1 MDLKKSRITTLK
13 ILICGVFL
21 FLLALTLNYY
31 INYNYS
37 KTLNTFYSEFNQ
49 CNFDDAKETLSDN
62 SFILKLKKKVMTTEV
77 SKYFTSII
85 TTLCNEVKNNNIAS
99 DQAVAVFKEIK
110 SYDILDESLD
120 KLILTLD
127 QDYILEDSSLY
138 KSYLDLALE
147 KYNAGKFSEAIN
159 MFSKIPYSQLEYYN
173 TAQDYIEK
181 CKDSY
186 KQSLFEEADELVS
199 EDYYTKAIDLLS
211 NADTSILS
219 SNDEDIE
226 NKIASI
232 EIAREEYLSSDYYI
246 DNAQP
251 TSTSLLQNLNTE
263 TINTLSI
270 ESNTPYFVYVN
281 LNDQKTYVYEGSSN
295 NWTLTKEFDCSTG
308 IESEATP
315 KGVYTVTG
323 RGDWFYSD
331 QYEQGG
337 KYWVQFWGDYLF
349 HSLPYDETQSTIVDY
364 TLGVPAS
371 HGCIRLAVEDSKWL
385 FDNMPDDTK
394 IIIN

>member
-1 MDLKKSRITTLK
+1 MDFKKSRITILK
-13 ILICGVFL
+13 ILISTVLL
-21 FLLALTLNYY
+21 FLLTLSVNYY

-49 CNFDDAKETLSDN
+49 CDFNDAKETLSDN
-62 SFILKLKKKVMTTEV
+62 SFVLKLKKKAMTSEV

-85 TTLCNEVKNNNIAS
+85 TTLCNELKNNNINS
-99 DQAVAVFKEIK
+99 DQAVTVFKEIK
-110 SYDILDESLD
+110 SYYILDESLD

-127 QDYILEDSSLY
+127 QDYVLEDSSLY
-138 KSYLDLALE
+138 KHYLDLALE
-147 KYNAGKFSEAIN
+147 KYNVGQYSEAIE
-159 MFSKIPYSQLEYYN
+159 MLSKIPYSQLEYYN

-186 KQSLFEEADELVS
+186 KQSLFNEADKLSE

-211 NADTSILS
+211 NVDESIVS
-219 SNDEDIE
+219 STDKDIQ
-226 NKIASI
+226 NKISSI
-232 EIAREEYLSSDYYI
+232 EIAREEYLSSQYYI

-251 TSTSLLQNLNTE
+251 TSTSLLQNLNSE
-263 TINTLSI
+263 TINTLNI
-270 ESNTPYFVYVN
+270 ESNTPYLIYVN

-295 NWTLTKEFDCSTG
+295 NWTLEKDFPCSSG

-315 KGVYTVTG
+315 KGVYTITG

-331 QYEQGG
+331 EYEQGG
-337 KYWVQFWGDYLF
+337 KYWVQFCGDYLF
-349 HSLPYDETQSTIVDY
+349 HSLPYDETQNTIVDY

-385 FDNMPDDTK
+385 FENMPDDTK
-394 IIIN
+394 VIIN

>member
-1 MDLKKSRITTLK
+1 MDFKKSRITILK
-13 ILICGVFL
+13 ILISTVLL
-21 FLLALTLNYY
+21 FLLTLSVNYY

-49 CNFDDAKETLSDN
+49 CDFNDAKETLSDN
-62 SFILKLKKKVMTTEV
+62 SFVLKLKKKAMTSEV
-77 SKYFTSII
+77 SKYFTYII
-85 TTLCNEVKNNNIAS
+85 TTLCNELKNNNITS
-99 DQAVAVFKEIK
+99 DQAVTVFKEIK

-127 QDYILEDSSLY
+127 QDYVLEDSSLY
-138 KSYLDLALE
+138 KHYLDLALE
-147 KYNAGKFSEAIN
+147 KYNVGQYSEAIE

-186 KQSLFEEADELVS
+186 KQSLFNEADKLSE

-211 NADTSILS
+211 NVDESIVS
-219 SNDEDIE
+219 STDKDIQ
-226 NKIASI
+226 NKISSI
-232 EIAREEYLSSDYYI
+232 EIAREEYLSSQYYI

-251 TSTSLLQNLNTE
+251 TSTSLLQNLNSE
-263 TINTLSI
+263 TINTLNI
-270 ESNTPYFVYVN
+270 ESNTPYLIYVN

-295 NWTLTKEFDCSTG
+295 NWTLEKDFPCSSG

-315 KGVYTVTG
+315 KGVYTITG

-331 QYEQGG
+331 EYEQGG

-349 HSLPYDETQSTIVDY
+349 HSLPYDETQNTIVDY

-385 FDNMPDDTK
+385 FENMPDDTK
-394 IIIN
+394 VIIN

>member
-1 MDLKKSRITTLK
+1 MDFKKSRITILK
-13 ILICGVFL
+13 ILISVVFL
-21 FLLALTLNYY
+21 FLLTLPVNYY

-49 CNFDDAKETLSDN
+49 CNFDDAKEALSDN

-85 TTLCNEVKNNNIAS
+85 TTLCNELKNNNIDS
-99 DQAVAVFKEIK
+99 NQAVAVFKEIK

-127 QDYILEDSSLY
+127 QNYISEDSSLY

-147 KYNAGKFSEAIN
+147 KYNAGEFSEAIN

-173 TAQDYIEK
+173 TAQDYIER
-181 CKDSY
+181 CKSSY
-186 KQSLFEEADELVS
+186 KKSLFEEADKLAS

-211 NADTSILS
+211 SADTSILS
-219 SNDEDIE
+219 SNDKDIE
-226 NKIASI
+226 NKISSI
-232 EIAREEYLSSDYYI
+232 EIARDEYLASDYYI

-263 TINTLSI
+263 TINTLNI

-281 LNDQKTYVYEGSSN
+281 LNDQKTYVYEGTSN
-295 NWTLTKEFDCSTG
+295 NWTLEKEFDCSTG

-349 HSLPYDETQSTIVDY
+349 HSLPYDESQSTIVDY

-394 IIIN
+394 VIIN

>member
-1 MDLKKSRITTLK
+1 MDFKKSRITILK
-13 ILICGVFL
+13 ILISVVFVFL
-21 FLLALTLNYY
+21 LTLPVNYY

-85 TTLCNEVKNNNIAS
+85 TTLCNELKNNNIDS
-99 DQAVAVFKEIK
+99 NQAVAVFKEIK

-127 QDYILEDSSLY
+127 QNYISEDSSLY

-147 KYNAGKFSEAIN
+147 KYNAGEFSEAIN

-181 CKDSY
+181 CKSSY
-186 KQSLFEEADELVS
+186 KQVLFEEADKLAS

-211 NADTSILS
+211 SADTSILS
-219 SNDEDIE
+219 SNDKDIE
-226 NKIASI
+226 NKISSI
-232 EIAREEYLSSDYYI
+232 EIARDEYLATDYYV

-263 TINTLSI
+263 TINTLNI

-281 LNDQKTYVYEGSSN
+281 LNAQKTYVYEGSSN
-295 NWTLTKEFDCSTG
+295 NWTLEKEFDCSTG

-349 HSLPYDETQSTIVDY
+349 HSLPYDESQSTIVDY

-394 IIIN
+394 VIIN

>member
-147 KYNAGKFSEAIN
+147 KYNAGKFAEAIN

-181 CKDSY
+181 CKASY
-186 KQSLFEEADELVS
+186 KQSLFEEADELAS

-295 NWTLTKEFDCSTG
+295 NWTLAKEFDCSTG

>member
-1 MDLKKSRITTLK
+1 MDFKKSRITILK
-13 ILICGVFL
+13 ILISVVFVFL
-21 FLLALTLNYY
+21 LTLPVNYY

-62 SFILKLKKKVMTTEV
+62 SFKLKKKVMTTEV

-85 TTLCNEVKNNNIAS
+85 TTLCNELKNNNIDS
-99 DQAVAVFKEIK
+99 NQAVAVFKEIK

-127 QDYILEDSSLY
+127 QNYISEDSSLY

-147 KYNAGKFSEAIN
+147 KYNAGEFSEAIN

-181 CKDSY
+181 CKSSY
-186 KQSLFEEADELVS
+186 KQVLFEEADKLAS

-211 NADTSILS
+211 SADTSILS
-219 SNDEDIE
+219 SNDKDIE
-226 NKIASI
+226 NKISSI
-232 EIAREEYLSSDYYI
+232 EIARDEYLATDYYV

-263 TINTLSI
+263 TINTLNI

-281 LNDQKTYVYEGSSN
+281 LNAQKTYVYEGSSN
-295 NWTLTKEFDCSTG
+295 NWTLEKEFDCSTG

-349 HSLPYDETQSTIVDY
+349 HSLPYDESQSTIVDY

-394 IIIN
+394 VIIN

>member
-1 MDLKKSRITTLK
+1 MDFKKSRITILK
-13 ILICGVFL
+13 ILISTVLL
-21 FLLALTLNYY
+21 FLLTLSVNYY

-49 CNFDDAKETLSDN
+49 CDFNDAKETLSDN
-62 SFILKLKKKVMTTEV
+62 SFVLKLKKKAMTSEV

-85 TTLCNEVKNNNIAS
+85 TTLCNELKNNNINS
-99 DQAVAVFKEIK
+99 DQAVTVFKEIK

-127 QDYILEDSSLY
+127 QDYVLEDSSLY
-138 KSYLDLALE
+138 KHYLDLALE
-147 KYNAGKFSEAIN
+147 KYNVGQYSEAIE
-159 MFSKIPYSQLEYYN
+159 MLSKIPYSQLEYYN

-186 KQSLFEEADELVS
+186 KQSLFNEADKLSE

-211 NADTSILS
+211 NADESIVS
-219 SNDEDIE
+219 STDKDIQ
-226 NKIASI
+226 NKISSI
-232 EIAREEYLSSDYYI
+232 EIAREEYLSSQYYI

-251 TSTSLLQNLNTE
+251 TSTSLLQNLNSE
-263 TINTLSI
+263 TINTLNI
-270 ESNTPYFVYVN
+270 ESNTPYLIYVN

-295 NWTLTKEFDCSTG
+295 NWTLEKDFPCSSG

-315 KGVYTVTG
+315 KGVYTITG

-331 QYEQGG
+331 EYEQGG

-349 HSLPYDETQSTIVDY
+349 HSLPYDETQNTIVDY

-385 FDNMPDDTK
+385 FENMPDDTK
-394 IIIN
+394 VIIN

>member
-1 MDLKKSRITTLK
+1 MDLKKSRITILK
-13 ILICGVFL
+13 ILISTVLL
-21 FLLALTLNYY
+21 FLLTLSVNYY

-49 CNFDDAKETLSDN
+49 CDFNDAKETLSDN
-62 SFILKLKKKVMTTEV
+62 SFVLKLKKKAMTSEV

-85 TTLCNEVKNNNIAS
+85 TTLCNELKNNNITS
-99 DQAVAVFKEIK
+99 DQAVTVFKEIK

-127 QDYILEDSSLY
+127 QDYVLEDSSLY
-138 KSYLDLALE
+138 KHYLDLALE
-147 KYNAGKFSEAIN
+147 KYNVGQYSEAIE
-159 MFSKIPYSQLEYYN
+159 MLSKIPYSQLEYYN

-186 KQSLFEEADELVS
+186 KQSLFNEADKLSE

-211 NADTSILS
+211 NVDESIVS
-219 SNDEDIE
+219 STDKDIQ
-226 NKIASI
+226 NKISSI
-232 EIAREEYLSSDYYI
+232 EIAREEYLSSQYYI

-251 TSTSLLQNLNTE
+251 TSTSLLQNLNSE
-263 TINTLSI
+263 TINTLNI
-270 ESNTPYFVYVN
+270 ESNTPYLIYVN

-295 NWTLTKEFDCSTG
+295 NWTLEKDFPCSSG

-315 KGVYTVTG
+315 KGVYTITG

-331 QYEQGG
+331 EYEQGG

-349 HSLPYDETQSTIVDY
+349 HSLPYDETQNTIVDY

-385 FDNMPDDTK
+385 FENMPDDTK
-394 IIIN
+394 VIIN

>member
-147 KYNAGKFSEAIN
+147 KYNAGKFAEAIN

-295 NWTLTKEFDCSTG
+295 NWTLAKEFDCSTG

>member
-1 MDLKKSRITTLK
+1 MDFKKSRITILK
-13 ILICGVFL
+13 ILISVVFL
-21 FLLALTLNYY
+21 FLLTLPVNYY

-49 CNFDDAKETLSDN
+49 CNFDDAKEALSDN

-85 TTLCNEVKNNNIAS
+85 TTLCNELKNNNIDS
-99 DQAVAVFKEIK
+99 NQAVAVFKEIK
-110 SYDILDESLD
+110 SYNILDESLD

-127 QDYILEDSSLY
+127 QNYISEDSSLY

-147 KYNAGKFSEAIN
+147 KYNAGEFSEAIN

-173 TAQDYIEK
+173 TAQDYIER
-181 CKDSY
+181 CKSSY
-186 KQSLFEEADELVS
+186 KKSLFEEADKLAS

-211 NADTSILS
+211 SADTSILS
-219 SNDEDIE
+219 SNDKDIE
-226 NKIASI
+226 NKISSI
-232 EIAREEYLSSDYYI
+232 EIARDEYLASDYYI

-263 TINTLSI
+263 TINTLNI

-281 LNDQKTYVYEGSSN
+281 LNDQKTYVYEGTSN
-295 NWTLTKEFDCSTG
+295 NWTLEKEFDCSTG

-349 HSLPYDETQSTIVDY
+349 HSLPYDESQSTIVDY

-394 IIIN
+394 VIIN

>member
-1 MDLKKSRITTLK
+1 MDFKKSRITILK
-13 ILICGVFL
+13 ILISTVLL
-21 FLLALTLNYY
+21 FLLTLSVNYY

-49 CNFDDAKETLSDN
+49 CDFNDAKETLSDN
-62 SFILKLKKKVMTTEV
+62 SFVLKVKKKAMTSEV

-85 TTLCNEVKNNNIAS
+85 TTLCNELKNNNINS
-99 DQAVAVFKEIK
+99 DQAVTVFKEIK

-127 QDYILEDSSLY
+127 QDYVLEDSSLY
-138 KSYLDLALE
+138 KHYLDLALE
-147 KYNAGKFSEAIN
+147 KYNVGQYSEAIE
-159 MFSKIPYSQLEYYN
+159 MLSKIPYSQLEYYN

-186 KQSLFEEADELVS
+186 KQSLFNEADKLSE

-211 NADTSILS
+211 NVDESIVS
-219 SNDEDIE
+219 STDKDIQ
-226 NKIASI
+226 NKISSI
-232 EIAREEYLSSDYYI
+232 EIAREEYLSSQYYI

-251 TSTSLLQNLNTE
+251 TSTSLLQNLNSE
-263 TINTLSI
+263 TINTLNI
-270 ESNTPYFVYVN
+270 ESNTPYLIYVN

-295 NWTLTKEFDCSTG
+295 NWTLEKDFPCSSG

-315 KGVYTVTG
+315 KGVYTITG

-331 QYEQGG
+331 EYEQGG

-349 HSLPYDETQSTIVDY
+349 HSLPYDETQNTIVDY

-385 FDNMPDDTK
+385 FENMPDDTK
-394 IIIN
+394 VIIN

>member
-1 MDLKKSRITTLK
+1 MDFKKSRITILK
-13 ILICGVFL
+13 ILISTVLL
-21 FLLALTLNYY
+21 FLLTLSVNYY

-49 CNFDDAKETLSDN
+49 CDFNDAKETLSDN
-62 SFILKLKKKVMTTEV
+62 SFVLKLKKKAMTSEV

-85 TTLCNEVKNNNIAS
+85 TTLCNELKNNNITS
-99 DQAVAVFKEIK
+99 DQAVTVFKEIK

-127 QDYILEDSSLY
+127 QDYVLEDSSLY
-138 KSYLDLALE
+138 KHYLDLALE
-147 KYNAGKFSEAIN
+147 KYNVGQYSEAIE
-159 MFSKIPYSQLEYYN
+159 MLSKIPYSQLEYYN

-186 KQSLFEEADELVS
+186 KQSLFNEADKLSE

-211 NADTSILS
+211 NADESIVS
-219 SNDEDIE
+219 STDKDIQ
-226 NKIASI
+226 NKISSI
-232 EIAREEYLSSDYYI
+232 EIAREEYLSSQYYI

-251 TSTSLLQNLNTE
+251 TSTSLLQNLNSE
-263 TINTLSI
+263 TINTLNI
-270 ESNTPYFVYVN
+270 ESNTPYLIYVN

-295 NWTLTKEFDCSTG
+295 NWTLEKDFPCSSG

-315 KGVYTVTG
+315 KGVYTITG

-331 QYEQGG
+331 EYEQGG

-349 HSLPYDETQSTIVDY
+349 HSLPYDETQNTIVDY

-385 FDNMPDDTK
+385 FENMPDDTK
-394 IIIN
+394 VIIN

>member
-1 MDLKKSRITTLK
+1 MDFKKSRITILK
-13 ILICGVFL
+13 ILISVVFVFL
-21 FLLALTLNYY
+21 LTLPVNYY

-85 TTLCNEVKNNNIAS
+85 TTLCNELKNNNIDS
-99 DQAVAVFKEIK
+99 NQAVAVFKEIK

-127 QDYILEDSSLY
+127 QNYISEDSSLY

-147 KYNAGKFSEAIN
+147 KYNAGEFSEAIN
-159 MFSKIPYSQLEYYN
+159 MFSKIPYSQLEYFN

-181 CKDSY
+181 CKSSY
-186 KQSLFEEADELVS
+186 KQVLFEEADKLAS

-211 NADTSILS
+211 SADTSILS
-219 SNDEDIE
+219 SNDKDIE
-226 NKIASI
+226 NKISSI
-232 EIAREEYLSSDYYI
+232 KIARDEYLATDYYV

-263 TINTLSI
+263 TINTLNI

-281 LNDQKTYVYEGSSN
+281 LNAQKTYVYEGSSN
-295 NWTLTKEFDCSTG
+295 NWTLEKEFDCSTG

-349 HSLPYDETQSTIVDY
+349 HSLPYDESQSTIVDY

-394 IIIN
+394 VIIN

>member
-1 MDLKKSRITTLK
+1 MDFKKSRITILK

-21 FLLALTLNYY
+21 FLLTLPVNNY

-62 SFILKLKKKVMTTEV
+62 SFILKLKKKVMTAEV

-99 DQAVAVFKEIK
+99 DQAVTVFKEIK

-127 QDYILEDSSLY
+127 ENYISEDSSLY

-147 KYNAGKFSEAIN
+147 KYNAGEFSEAIN

-173 TAQDYIEK
+173 TAQDYIER
-181 CKDSY
+181 CKSSY
-186 KQSLFEEADELVS
+186 KQSLFEEADKLAS

-211 NADTSILS
+211 NADKSILS
-219 SNDEDIE
+219 SNDKDIE
-226 NKIASI
+226 NKISSI
-232 EIAREEYLSSDYYI
+232 EIARDEYLASDYYI

-263 TINTLSI
+263 TINTLNI

-281 LNDQKTYVYEGSSN
+281 LNNQKTYVYEGSSN
-295 NWTLTKEFDCSTG
+295 NWTLEKEFDCSTG
-308 IESEATP
+308 IETEATP

-349 HSLPYDETQSTIVDY
+349 HSLPYDESQSTIVDY

-394 IIIN
+394 VIIN

>member
-1 MDLKKSRITTLK
+1 MDFKKSRITILK
-13 ILICGVFL
+13 ILISVVFL
-21 FLLALTLNYY
+21 FLLTLPVNYY

-85 TTLCNEVKNNNIAS
+85 TTLCNELKNNNIAS

-127 QDYILEDSSLY
+127 QNYISEDSSLY

-147 KYNAGKFSEAIN
+147 KYNAGEFSEAIN

-181 CKDSY
+181 CKSSY
-186 KQSLFEEADELVS
+186 KQVLFEEADKLAS

-211 NADTSILS
+211 SADTSILS
-219 SNDEDIE
+219 SNDKDIE
-226 NKIASI
+226 NKISSI
-232 EIAREEYLSSDYYI
+232 EIARDEYLATDYYV

-263 TINTLSI
+263 TINTLNI

-281 LNDQKTYVYEGSSN
+281 LNAQKTYVYEGSSN
-295 NWTLTKEFDCSTG
+295 NWTLEKEFDCSTG

-349 HSLPYDETQSTIVDY
+349 HSLPYDESQSTIVDY

-394 IIIN
+394 VIIN

>member
-1 MDLKKSRITTLK
+1 MDFKKSRITILK
-13 ILICGVFL
+13 ILISVVFL
-21 FLLALTLNYY
+21 FLLTLPVNYY

-85 TTLCNEVKNNNIAS
+85 TTLCNELKNNNIAS

-127 QDYILEDSSLY
+127 QNYISEDSSLY

-147 KYNAGKFSEAIN
+147 KYNASEFSEAIN

-173 TAQDYIEK
+173 TAQDYIEI
-181 CKDSY
+181 CKSSY
-186 KQSLFEEADELVS
+186 KQALFEEADKLAS

-211 NADTSILS
+211 SADTSILS
-219 SNDEDIE
+219 SNDKDIE
-226 NKIASI
+226 NKISSI
-232 EIAREEYLSSDYYI
+232 EIARDEYLATDYYI
-246 DNAQP
+246 DNAQT

-263 TINTLSI
+263 TINTLNI

-281 LNDQKTYVYEGSSN
+281 LNAQKTYVYEGSSN
-295 NWTLTKEFDCSTG
+295 NWTLEKEFDCSTG

-349 HSLPYDETQSTIVDY
+349 HSLPYDESQSTIVDY

-394 IIIN
+394 VIIN

>member
-1 MDLKKSRITTLK
+1 MDFKKSRITILK
-13 ILICGVFL
+13 ILISTVLL
-21 FLLALTLNYY
+21 FLLTLSVNYY

-49 CNFDDAKETLSDN
+49 CDFNDAKETLSDN
-62 SFILKLKKKVMTTEV
+62 SFVLKLKKKAMTSEV

-85 TTLCNEVKNNNIAS
+85 TTLCNELKNNNINS
-99 DQAVAVFKEIK
+99 DQAVTVFKEIK

-127 QDYILEDSSLY
+127 QDYVLEDSSLY
-138 KSYLDLALE
+138 KHYLDLALE
-147 KYNAGKFSEAIN
+147 KYNVGQYSEAIE
-159 MFSKIPYSQLEYYN
+159 MLSKIPYSQLEYYN

-186 KQSLFEEADELVS
+186 KQSLFNEADKLSE

-211 NADTSILS
+211 NVDESIVS
-219 SNDEDIE
+219 STDKDIQ
-226 NKIASI
+226 NKISSI
-232 EIAREEYLSSDYYI
+232 EIAREEYLSSQYYI

-251 TSTSLLQNLNTE
+251 TSTSLLQNLNSE
-263 TINTLSI
+263 TINTLNI
-270 ESNTPYFVYVN
+270 ESNTPYLIYVN

-295 NWTLTKEFDCSTG
+295 NWTLERDFPCSSG

-315 KGVYTVTG
+315 KGVYTITG

-331 QYEQGG
+331 EYEQGG

-349 HSLPYDETQSTIVDY
+349 HSLPYDETQNTIVDY

-385 FDNMPDDTK
+385 FENMPDDTK
-394 IIIN
+394 VIIN

>member
-1 MDLKKSRITTLK
+1 MDFKKSRITILK
-13 ILICGVFL
+13 ILISVVFL
-21 FLLALTLNYY
+21 FLLTLPVNNY

-85 TTLCNEVKNNNIAS
+85 TTLCNELKNNNIAS

-127 QDYILEDSSLY
+127 QNYISEDSSLY

-147 KYNAGKFSEAIN
+147 KYNAGEFSEAIN

-181 CKDSY
+181 CKSSY
-186 KQSLFEEADELVS
+186 KQVLFEEADKLAS

-211 NADTSILS
+211 SADTSILS
-219 SNDEDIE
+219 SNDKDIE
-226 NKIASI
+226 NKISSI
-232 EIAREEYLSSDYYI
+232 EIARDEYLATDYYI
-246 DNAQP
+246 DNAQT

-263 TINTLSI
+263 TINTLNI

-281 LNDQKTYVYEGSSN
+281 LNAQKTYVYGGSSN
-295 NWTLTKEFDCSTG
+295 NWTLEKEFDCSTG

-349 HSLPYDETQSTIVDY
+349 HSLPYDESQSTIVDY

-394 IIIN
+394 VIIN

>member
-1 MDLKKSRITTLK
+1 MDFKKSRITILK
-13 ILICGVFL
+13 ILISTVLL
-21 FLLALTLNYY
+21 FLLTLSVNYY

-49 CNFDDAKETLSDN
+49 CDFNDAKETLSDN
-62 SFILKLKKKVMTTEV
+62 SFVLKLKKKAMTSEV

-85 TTLCNEVKNNNIAS
+85 TTLCNELKNNNITS
-99 DQAVAVFKEIK
+99 DQAVTVFKEIK
-110 SYDILDESLD
+110 SYDILNESLD

-127 QDYILEDSSLY
+127 QDYVLEDSSLY
-138 KSYLDLALE
+138 KHYLDLALE
-147 KYNAGKFSEAIN
+147 KYNVGQYSEAIE
-159 MFSKIPYSQLEYYN
+159 MLSKIPYSQLEYYN

-186 KQSLFEEADELVS
+186 KQSLFNEADKLSE

-211 NADTSILS
+211 NVDESIVS
-219 SNDEDIE
+219 STDKDIQ
-226 NKIASI
+226 NKISSI
-232 EIAREEYLSSDYYI
+232 EIAREEYLSSQYYI

-251 TSTSLLQNLNTE
+251 TSTSLLQNLNSE
-263 TINTLSI
+263 TINTLNI
-270 ESNTPYFVYVN
+270 ESNTPYLIYVN

-295 NWTLTKEFDCSTG
+295 NWTLEKDFPCSSG

-315 KGVYTVTG
+315 KGVYTITG

-331 QYEQGG
+331 EYEQGG

-349 HSLPYDETQSTIVDY
+349 HSLPYDETQNTIVDY

-385 FDNMPDDTK
+385 FENMPDDTK
-394 IIIN
+394 VIIN

>member
-1 MDLKKSRITTLK
+1 MDFKKSRITILK
-13 ILICGVFL
+13 ILISTVLL
-21 FLLALTLNYY
+21 FLLTLSVNYY

-49 CNFDDAKETLSDN
+49 CDFNDAKETLSDN
-62 SFILKLKKKVMTTEV
+62 SFVLKLKKKAMTSEV

-85 TTLCNEVKNNNIAS
+85 TTLCNELKNNNITS
-99 DQAVAVFKEIK
+99 DQAVTVFKEIK

-127 QDYILEDSSLY
+127 QDYVLEDSSLY
-138 KSYLDLALE
+138 KHYLDLALE
-147 KYNAGKFSEAIN
+147 KYNVGQYSEAIE

-186 KQSLFEEADELVS
+186 KQSLFNEADKLSE

-211 NADTSILS
+211 NVDESIVS
-219 SNDEDIE
+219 STDKDIQ
-226 NKIASI
+226 NKISSI
-232 EIAREEYLSSDYYI
+232 EIAREEYLSSQYYI

-251 TSTSLLQNLNTE
+251 TSTSLLQNLNFE
-263 TINTLSI
+263 TINTLNI
-270 ESNTPYFVYVN
+270 ESNTPYLIYVN

-295 NWTLTKEFDCSTG
+295 NWTLEKDFPCSSG

-315 KGVYTVTG
+315 KGVYTITG

-331 QYEQGG
+331 EYEQGG

-349 HSLPYDETQSTIVDY
+349 HSLPYDETQNTIVDY

-385 FDNMPDDTK
+385 FENMPDDTK
-394 IIIN
+394 VIIN

>member
-1 MDLKKSRITTLK
+1 MDFKKSRITILK
-13 ILICGVFL
+13 ILISTVLL
-21 FLLALTLNYY
+21 FLLTLSVNYY

-49 CNFDDAKETLSDN
+49 CNFNDAKETLSDN
-62 SFILKLKKKVMTTEV
+62 SFVLKLKKKAMTSEV

-85 TTLCNEVKNNNIAS
+85 TTLCNELKNNNINS
-99 DQAVAVFKEIK
+99 DQAVTVFKEIK

-127 QDYILEDSSLY
+127 QDYVLEDSSLY
-138 KSYLDLALE
+138 KHYLDLALE
-147 KYNAGKFSEAIN
+147 KYNVGQYSEAIE
-159 MFSKIPYSQLEYYN
+159 MLSKIPYSQLEYYN

-186 KQSLFEEADELVS
+186 KQSLFNEADKLSE

-211 NADTSILS
+211 NVDESIVS
-219 SNDEDIE
+219 STDKDIQ
-226 NKIASI
+226 NKISSI
-232 EIAREEYLSSDYYI
+232 EIAREEYLSSQYYI

-251 TSTSLLQNLNTE
+251 TSTSLLQNLNSE
-263 TINTLSI
+263 TINTLNI
-270 ESNTPYFVYVN
+270 ESNTPYLIYVN
-281 LNDQKTYVYEGSSN
+281 LNEQKTYVYEGSSN
-295 NWTLTKEFDCSTG
+295 NWTLEKDFPCSSG
-308 IESEATP
+308 MESEATP
-315 KGVYTVTG
+315 KGVYTITG

-331 QYEQGG
+331 EYEQGG

-349 HSLPYDETQSTIVDY
+349 HSLPYDETQNTIVDY

-385 FDNMPDDTK
+385 FENMPDDTK
-394 IIIN
+394 VIIN

>member
-1 MDLKKSRITTLK
+1 MDFKKSRITILK
-13 ILICGVFL
+13 ILISTVLL
-21 FLLALTLNYY
+21 FLLTLSVNYY

-49 CNFDDAKETLSDN
+49 CDFNDAKETLSDN
-62 SFILKLKKKVMTTEV
+62 SFVLKLKKKAMTSEV

-85 TTLCNEVKNNNIAS
+85 TTLCNELKNNNITS
-99 DQAVAVFKEIK
+99 DQAVTVFKEIK

-127 QDYILEDSSLY
+127 QDYVLEDSSLY
-138 KSYLDLALE
+138 KHYLDLALE
-147 KYNAGKFSEAIN
+147 KYNVGQYSEAIE
-159 MFSKIPYSQLEYYN
+159 MLSKIPYSQLEYYN

-186 KQSLFEEADELVS
+186 KQSLFNEADKLSE

-211 NADTSILS
+211 NVDESIVS
-219 SNDEDIE
+219 STDKDIQ
-226 NKIASI
+226 NKISSI
-232 EIAREEYLSSDYYI
+232 EIAREEYLSSQYYI

-251 TSTSLLQNLNTE
+251 TSTSLLQNLNSE
-263 TINTLSI
+263 TINTLNI
-270 ESNTPYFVYVN
+270 ESNTPYLIYVN

-295 NWTLTKEFDCSTG
+295 NWTLEKDFPCSSG

-315 KGVYTVTG
+315 KGVYTITG

-331 QYEQGG
+331 EYEQGG

-349 HSLPYDETQSTIVDY
+349 HSLPYDETQNTIVDY

-385 FDNMPDDTK
+385 FENMPDDTK
-394 IIIN
+394 VIIN

>member
-1 MDLKKSRITTLK
+1 MDFKKSRITILR
-13 ILICGVFL
+13 ILICVVLL
-21 FLLALTLNYY
+21 FLLTLPVNYY

-37 KTLNTFYSEFNQ
+37 KTLNTFYSEFSQ
-49 CNFDDAKETLSDN
+49 CDFDDAKEALYDN

-85 TTLCNEVKNNNIAS
+85 TTLCNEVKNNNITS
-99 DQAVAVFKEIK
+99 NQAVTVFKEIK

-138 KSYLDLALE
+138 KPYLDLALE
-147 KYNAGKFSEAIN
+147 KYNAGEFSEAIN

-173 TAQDYIEK
+173 TAQDYIER
-181 CKDSY
+181 CKNSY
-186 KQSLFEEADELVS
+186 KQSLFEEADKLVS

-219 SNDEDIE
+219 SNDKDIE

-263 TINTLSI
+263 TINTLNI
-270 ESNTPYFVYVN
+270 ESNTPYFIYVN
-281 LNDQKTYVYEGSSN
+281 LNNQKTYVYEGSSN
-295 NWTLTKEFDCSTG
+295 NWTLAKEFDCSTG

-394 IIIN
+394 VIIN

>member
-1 MDLKKSRITTLK
+1 MDFKKSRITILK
-13 ILICGVFL
+13 ILISVVFL
-21 FLLALTLNYY
+21 FLLTLPVNYY

-85 TTLCNEVKNNNIAS
+85 TTLCNELKNNNIAS

-127 QDYILEDSSLY
+127 QNYISEDSSLY

-147 KYNAGKFSEAIN
+147 KYNAGEFSEAIN

-181 CKDSY
+181 CKSSY
-186 KQSLFEEADELVS
+186 KQVLFEEADKLAS

-211 NADTSILS
+211 SADTSVLS
-219 SNDEDIE
+219 SNDKDIE
-226 NKIASI
+226 NKISSI
-232 EIAREEYLSSDYYI
+232 EIARDEYLATDYYI
-246 DNAQP
+246 DNAQT

-263 TINTLSI
+263 TLNI

-281 LNDQKTYVYEGSSN
+281 LNAQKTYVYGGSSN
-295 NWTLTKEFDCSTG
+295 NWTLEKEFDCSTG

-349 HSLPYDETQSTIVDY
+349 HSLPYDESQSTIVDY

-394 IIIN
+394 VIIN

>member
-1 MDLKKSRITTLK
+1 MDFKKSRITILK
-13 ILICGVFL
+13 ILISVVFL
-21 FLLALTLNYY
+21 FLLTLPVNYY

-85 TTLCNEVKNNNIAS
+85 TTLCNELKNNNIAS

-127 QDYILEDSSLY
+127 QNYISEDSSLY

-147 KYNAGKFSEAIN
+147 KYNAGEFSEAIN

-181 CKDSY
+181 CKSSY
-186 KQSLFEEADELVS
+186 KQVLFEEADKLAS

-211 NADTSILS
+211 SADTSILS
-219 SNDEDIE
+219 SNDKDIE
-226 NKIASI
+226 NKISSI
-232 EIAREEYLSSDYYI
+232 EIARDEYLATDYYV

-263 TINTLSI
+263 TINTLNI

-281 LNDQKTYVYEGSSN
+281 LNAQKTYVYEGSSN
-295 NWTLTKEFDCSTG
+295 NWTLEKEFNCSTG

-349 HSLPYDETQSTIVDY
+349 HSLPYDESQSTIVDY

-394 IIIN
+394 VIIN

>member
-1 MDLKKSRITTLK
+1 MDLKKSRITILK
-13 ILICGVFL
+13 ILISTVLL
-21 FLLALTLNYY
+21 FLLTLSVNYY

-49 CNFDDAKETLSDN
+49 CDFNDAKETLSDN
-62 SFILKLKKKVMTTEV
+62 SFVLKLKKKAMTSEV

-85 TTLCNEVKNNNIAS
+85 TTLCNELKNNNITS
-99 DQAVAVFKEIK
+99 DQAVTVFKEIK

-127 QDYILEDSSLY
+127 QDYVLEDSSLY
-138 KSYLDLALE
+138 KHYLDLALE
-147 KYNAGKFSEAIN
+147 KYNVGQYSEAIE
-159 MFSKIPYSQLEYYN
+159 MLSKIPYSQLEYYN

-186 KQSLFEEADELVS
+186 KQSLFNEADKLSE

-211 NADTSILS
+211 NVDESIVS
-219 SNDEDIE
+219 STDKDIR
-226 NKIASI
+226 NKISSI
-232 EIAREEYLSSDYYI
+232 EIAREEYLSSQYYI

-251 TSTSLLQNLNTE
+251 TSTSLLQNLNSE
-263 TINTLSI
+263 TINTLNI
-270 ESNTPYFVYVN
+270 ESNTPYLIYVN

-295 NWTLTKEFDCSTG
+295 NWTLEKDFPCSSG

-315 KGVYTVTG
+315 KGVYTITG

-331 QYEQGG
+331 EYEQGG

-349 HSLPYDETQSTIVDY
+349 HSLPYDETQNTIVDY

-385 FDNMPDDTK
+385 FENMPDDTK
-394 IIIN
+394 VIIN

>member
-1 MDLKKSRITTLK
+1 MDFKKSRITILK
-13 ILICGVFL
+13 ILISTVLL
-21 FLLALTLNYY
+21 FLLTLSVNYY

-49 CNFDDAKETLSDN
+49 CNFNDAKETLSDN
-62 SFILKLKKKVMTTEV
+62 SFVLKLKKKAMTSEV

-85 TTLCNEVKNNNIAS
+85 TTLCNELKNNNINS
-99 DQAVAVFKEIK
+99 DQAVTVFKEIK

-127 QDYILEDSSLY
+127 QDYVLEDSSLY
-138 KSYLDLALE
+138 KHYLDLALE
-147 KYNAGKFSEAIN
+147 KYNVGQYSEAIE
-159 MFSKIPYSQLEYYN
+159 MLSKIPYSQLEYYN

-186 KQSLFEEADELVS
+186 KQSLFNEADKLSE

-211 NADTSILS
+211 NVDESIVS
-219 SNDEDIE
+219 STDKDIQ
-226 NKIASI
+226 NKISSI
-232 EIAREEYLSSDYYI
+232 EIAREEYLSSQYYI

-251 TSTSLLQNLNTE
+251 TSTSLLQNLNSE
-263 TINTLSI
+263 TINTLNI
-270 ESNTPYFVYVN
+270 ESNTPYLIYVN

-295 NWTLTKEFDCSTG
+295 NWTLEKDFPCSSG
-308 IESEATP
+308 MESEATP
-315 KGVYTVTG
+315 KGVYTITG

-331 QYEQGG
+331 EYEQGG

-349 HSLPYDETQSTIVDY
+349 HSLPYDETQNTIVDY

-385 FDNMPDDTK
+385 FENMPDDTK
-394 IIIN
+394 VIIN

>member
-13 ILICGVFL
+13 ILIYGVFL

>member
-13 ILICGVFL
+13 ILIYGVFL

-295 NWTLTKEFDCSTG
+295 NWTLAKEFDCSTG

>member
-1 MDLKKSRITTLK
+1 MDFKKSRITILK

-21 FLLALTLNYY
+21 FLLALPVNYY

-49 CNFDDAKETLSDN
+49 CNFNDAKETLSDN
-62 SFILKLKKKVMTTEV
+62 SFILKLKKKIMTAEV

-99 DQAVAVFKEIK
+99 DQAVTVFKEIK

-127 QDYILEDSSLY
+127 ENYISEDSSLY

-147 KYNAGKFSEAIN
+147 KYNAGEFSEAIN
-159 MFSKIPYSQLEYYN
+159 MFAKIPYSQLEYYD
-173 TAQDYIEK
+173 TAQDYIER
-181 CKDSY
+181 CKSSY
-186 KQSLFEEADELVS
+186 KQSLFEEADKLAS

-211 NADTSILS
+211 NADKSILS
-219 SNDEDIE
+219 SNDKDIE
-226 NKIASI
+226 NKISSI
-232 EIAREEYLSSDYYI
+232 EIARDEYLASDYYI

-263 TINTLSI
+263 TINTLNI

-295 NWTLTKEFDCSTG
+295 NWTLEKEFDCSTG
-308 IESEATP
+308 IETEATP

-349 HSLPYDETQSTIVDY
+349 HSLPYDESQSTIVDY
-364 TLGVPAS
+364 TLGIPAS

-394 IIIN
+394 VIIN

>member
-1 MDLKKSRITTLK
+1 MDFKKSRITILK
-13 ILICGVFL
+13 ILISTVLL
-21 FLLALTLNYY
+21 FLLTLSVNYY
-31 INYNYS
+31 INYKYS

-49 CNFDDAKETLSDN
+49 CDFNDAKETLSDN
-62 SFILKLKKKVMTTEV
+62 SFVLKLKKKAMTSEV

-85 TTLCNEVKNNNIAS
+85 TTLCNELKNNNINS
-99 DQAVAVFKEIK
+99 DQAVTVFKEIK

-127 QDYILEDSSLY
+127 QDYVLEDSSLY
-138 KSYLDLALE
+138 KHYLDLALE
-147 KYNAGKFSEAIN
+147 KYNVGQYSEAIE
-159 MFSKIPYSQLEYYN
+159 MLSKIPYSQLEYYN

-186 KQSLFEEADELVS
+186 KQSLFNEADKLSE

-211 NADTSILS
+211 NVDESIVS
-219 SNDEDIE
+219 STDKDIQ
-226 NKIASI
+226 NKISSI
-232 EIAREEYLSSDYYI
+232 EIAREEYLSSQYYI

-251 TSTSLLQNLNTE
+251 TSTSLLQNLNSE
-263 TINTLSI
+263 TINTLNI
-270 ESNTPYFVYVN
+270 ESNTPYLIYVN

-295 NWTLTKEFDCSTG
+295 NWTLEKDFPCSSG

-315 KGVYTVTG
+315 KGVYTITG

-331 QYEQGG
+331 EYEQGG

-349 HSLPYDETQSTIVDY
+349 HSLPYDETQNTIVDY

-385 FDNMPDDTK
+385 FENMPDDTK
-394 IIIN
+394 VIIN

>member
-1 MDLKKSRITTLK
+1 MDFKKSRITILK
-13 ILICGVFL
+13 ILISTVLL
-21 FLLALTLNYY
+21 FLLTLSVNYY

-49 CNFDDAKETLSDN
+49 CDFNDAKETLSDN
-62 SFILKLKKKVMTTEV
+62 SFVLKLKKKAMTSEV

-85 TTLCNEVKNNNIAS
+85 TTLCNELKNNNINS
-99 DQAVAVFKEIK
+99 DQAVTVFKEIK

-127 QDYILEDSSLY
+127 QDYVLEDSSLY
-138 KSYLDLALE
+138 KHYLDLALE
-147 KYNAGKFSEAIN
+147 KYNVGQYSEAIE
-159 MFSKIPYSQLEYYN
+159 MLSKIPYSQLEYYN

-186 KQSLFEEADELVS
+186 KQSLFNEADKLSE

-211 NADTSILS
+211 NVDESIVS
-219 SNDEDIE
+219 STDKDIQ
-226 NKIASI
+226 NKISSI
-232 EIAREEYLSSDYYI
+232 EIAREEYLSSQYYI

-251 TSTSLLQNLNTE
+251 TSTSLLQNLNSE
-263 TINTLSI
+263 TINTLNI
-270 ESNTPYFVYVN
+270 ESNTPYLIYVN

-295 NWTLTKEFDCSTG
+295 NWTLEKDFPCSSG

-315 KGVYTVTG
+315 KGVYTITG

-331 QYEQGG
+331 EYEQGG

-349 HSLPYDETQSTIVDY
+349 HSLPYDETQNTIVDY

-385 FDNMPDDTK
+385 FENMPDDTK
-394 IIIN
+394 VIIN

>member
-1 MDLKKSRITTLK
+1 MDLKKSRITILK
-13 ILICGVFL
+13 ILISTVLL
-21 FLLALTLNYY
+21 FLLTLSVNYY

-49 CNFDDAKETLSDN
+49 CDFNDAKETLSDN
-62 SFILKLKKKVMTTEV
+62 SFVLKLKKKAMTSEV

-85 TTLCNEVKNNNIAS
+85 TTLCNELKNNNINS
-99 DQAVAVFKEIK
+99 DQAVTVFKEIK

-127 QDYILEDSSLY
+127 QDYVLEDSSLY
-138 KSYLDLALE
+138 KHYLDLALE
-147 KYNAGKFSEAIN
+147 KYNVGQYSEAIE
-159 MFSKIPYSQLEYYN
+159 MLSKIPYSQLEYYN

-186 KQSLFEEADELVS
+186 KQSLFNEADKLSE

-211 NADTSILS
+211 NVDESIVS
-219 SNDEDIE
+219 STDKDIQ
-226 NKIASI
+226 NKISSI
-232 EIAREEYLSSDYYI
+232 EIAREEYLSSQYYI

-251 TSTSLLQNLNTE
+251 TSTSLLQNLNSE
-263 TINTLSI
+263 TINTLNI
-270 ESNTPYFVYVN
+270 ESNTPYLIYVN

-295 NWTLTKEFDCSTG
+295 NWTLEKDFPCSSG

-315 KGVYTVTG
+315 KGVYTITG

-331 QYEQGG
+331 EYEQGG

-349 HSLPYDETQSTIVDY
+349 HSLPYDETQNTIVDY

-385 FDNMPDDTK
+385 FENMPDDTK
-394 IIIN
+394 VIIN

>member
-1 MDLKKSRITTLK
+1 MDFKKSRITILK
-13 ILICGVFL
+13 ILISVVFL
-21 FLLALTLNYY
+21 FLLTLPVNYY

-85 TTLCNEVKNNNIAS
+85 TTLCNELKNNNIAS

-127 QDYILEDSSLY
+127 QNYISEDSSLY

-147 KYNAGKFSEAIN
+147 KYNAGEFSEAIN

-181 CKDSY
+181 CKSSY
-186 KQSLFEEADELVS
+186 KQVLFEEADKLAS

-211 NADTSILS
+211 SADTSILS
-219 SNDEDIE
+219 SNDKDIE
-226 NKIASI
+226 NKISSI
-232 EIAREEYLSSDYYI
+232 EIARDEYLATDYYV

-263 TINTLSI
+263 TINTLNI

-281 LNDQKTYVYEGSSN
+281 LNAQKTYVYEGSSN
-295 NWTLTKEFDCSTG
+295 NWTLEKEFDCSTG

-349 HSLPYDETQSTIVDY
+349 HSLPYDESQSTIVDY

-371 HGCIRLAVEDSKWL
+371 HGCIRLAVEYSKWL

-394 IIIN
+394 VIIN